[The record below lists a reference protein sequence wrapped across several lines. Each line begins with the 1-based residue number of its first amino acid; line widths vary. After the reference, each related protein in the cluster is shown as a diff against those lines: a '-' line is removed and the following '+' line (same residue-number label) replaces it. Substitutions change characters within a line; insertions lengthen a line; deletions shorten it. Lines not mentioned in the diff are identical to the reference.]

1 MPDPFKVR
9 PESFSLQVGV
19 GKSSN
24 STFGKSTGDDR
35 IMFINQANHLYI
47 THKGH

>member
-35 IMFINQANHLYI
+35 SNQANHLYI